1 MDLNEVPAGIPM
13 IRARKNHQG
22 EGLSISRK
30 IADHGFAW
38 LAFGCTF
45 MALALLLLFFLRLGI
60 DVNSW
65 FKLMPER
72 IAKFNIEIERRVQD
86 FDVETN
92 KEIADLT
99 KEKEARIQQD
109 PANAVS
115 LATRYDKVIAKK
127 IEDRVQTKREIESNL
142 NTDKRSD
149 FSYIGMLWHFISAG
163 PSSQPQ
169 DSGIQAALLSSL
181 LLGAI
186 TICAAIPLGVAT
198 AIYLEE
204 YRAQSWIGSILQ
216 LNINNLAGVPSIMY
230 AILGAYVFVELIF
243 KPFESPAIAA
253 RNTLGGGLTLA
264 LLVLPVI
271 IVSTQEAIRAVP
283 MSLRHASLALG
294 ASRWQ
299 TIWKIVL
306 PSSLP
311 GILTGMILA
320 LSRAMGEAA
329 PLVLFGAALYVNFSP
344 TLFSRFTALPMQIYS
359 WSDDPD
365 PAFHYNAALASA
377 ILITMLLGLNSIAI
391 FFRYFVQ
398 QKLKG

>member
-1 MDLNEVPAGIPM
+1 M
-13 IRARKNHQG
+13 IQHKKRHQG
-22 EGLSISRK
+22 NGLSLGRK
-30 IADHGFAW
+30 LADHGFAW

-45 MALALLLLFFLRLGI
+45 LAMALLLLFFIRLGF

-65 FKLMPER
+65 FKIMPER
-72 IAKFNIEIERRVQD
+72 IAKFNLEIERKALE
-86 FDVETN
+86 FDEET
-92 KEIADLT
+92 KRELDALAR
-99 KEKEARIQQD
+99 EKETRIKQD
-109 PANAVS
+109 PNNADS
-115 LATRYDKVIAKK
+115 LAIRYDKVINKK
-127 IEDRVQTKREIESNL
+127 IEDRAKTKLEIESNL

-149 FSYIGMLWHFISAG
+149 VSCFGMLIHFISAG

-169 DSGIQAALLSSL
+169 DAGIKAALLSSL

-186 TICAAIPLGVAT
+186 TIIAAIPLGVAT

-204 YRAQSWIGSILQ
+204 YRAQSWIGAILQ
-216 LNINNLAGVPSIMY
+216 LNVNNLAGVPSIMY

-243 KPFESPAIAA
+243 KPLESPAIAA

-264 LLVLPVI
+264 LLVLPII

-283 MSLRHASLALG
+283 VSLRHASLALG

-299 TIWKIVL
+299 TIWKIVI

-344 TLFSRFTALPMQIYS
+344 SLFSRFTALPMQIYS

>member
-1 MDLNEVPAGIPM
+1 M
-13 IRARKNHQG
+13 IQHKKRHQG
-22 EGLSISRK
+22 NGLSLGRK
-30 IADHGFAW
+30 LADHGFAW

-45 MALALLLLFFLRLGI
+45 LAMALLLLFFIRLGF

-65 FKLMPER
+65 FKIMPER
-72 IAKFNIEIERRVQD
+72 IAKFNLEIERKALE
-86 FDVETN
+86 FDEET
-92 KEIADLT
+92 KRELDALAR
-99 KEKEARIQQD
+99 EKETRIKQD
-109 PANAVS
+109 PNNADS
-115 LATRYDKVIAKK
+115 LAIRYDKVINKK
-127 IEDRVQTKREIESNL
+127 IEDRAKTKLEIESNL

-149 FSYIGMLWHFISAG
+149 VSCFGMLMHFISAG

-169 DSGIQAALLSSL
+169 DAGIKAALLSSL

-186 TICAAIPLGVAT
+186 TIIAAIPLGVAT

-204 YRAQSWIGSILQ
+204 YRAQSWIGAILQ
-216 LNINNLAGVPSIMY
+216 LNVNNLAGVPSIMY

-243 KPFESPAIAA
+243 KPLESPAIAA

-264 LLVLPVI
+264 LLVLPII

-283 MSLRHASLALG
+283 VSLRHASLALG

-299 TIWKIVL
+299 TIWKIVI

-344 TLFSRFTALPMQIYS
+344 SLFSRFTALPMQIYS

-377 ILITMLLGLNSIAI
+377 ILITMLLGLNSVAI

>member
-1 MDLNEVPAGIPM
+1 M
-13 IRARKNHQG
+13 IQYKKRHQG
-22 EGLSISRK
+22 NGLSLGRK
-30 IADHGFAW
+30 LADHGFAW

-45 MALALLLLFFLRLGI
+45 LAMALLLLFFIRLGF

-65 FKLMPER
+65 FKIMPER
-72 IAKFNIEIERRVQD
+72 IAKFNLEIERKALE
-86 FDVETN
+86 FDEET
-92 KEIADLT
+92 KRELDALAR
-99 KEKEARIQQD
+99 EKETRIKQD
-109 PANAVS
+109 PNNADS
-115 LATRYDKVIAKK
+115 LAIRYDKVINKK
-127 IEDRVQTKREIESNL
+127 IEDRAKTKLEIESNL

-149 FSYIGMLWHFISAG
+149 VSCFGMLIHFISAG

-169 DSGIQAALLSSL
+169 DAGIKAALLSSL

-186 TICAAIPLGVAT
+186 TIIAAIPLGVAT

-204 YRAQSWIGSILQ
+204 YRAQSWIGAILQ
-216 LNINNLAGVPSIMY
+216 LNVNNLAGVPSIMY

-243 KPFESPAIAA
+243 KPLESPAIAA

-264 LLVLPVI
+264 LLVLPII

-283 MSLRHASLALG
+283 VSLRHASLALG

-299 TIWKIVL
+299 TIWKIVI

-344 TLFSRFTALPMQIYS
+344 SLFSRFTALPMQIYS

-377 ILITMLLGLNSIAI
+377 ILITMLLGLNSVAI

>member
-1 MDLNEVPAGIPM
+1 M
-13 IRARKNHQG
+13 IQHKKRHQG
-22 EGLSISRK
+22 NGLSLSRK
-30 IADHGFAW
+30 LADHGFAW

-45 MALALLLLFFLRLGI
+45 LAMALLLLFFIRLGF

-65 FKLMPER
+65 FKIMPER
-72 IAKFNIEIERRVQD
+72 IAKFNLEIERKALE
-86 FDVETN
+86 FDEET
-92 KEIADLT
+92 KRELDALAR
-99 KEKEARIQQD
+99 EKETRMKQD
-109 PANAVS
+109 PNNADS
-115 LATRYDKVIAKK
+115 LAIRYDKVINKK
-127 IEDRVQTKREIESNL
+127 IEDRAKTKLEIESNL

-149 FSYIGMLWHFISAG
+149 VSCFGMLMHFISAG

-169 DSGIQAALLSSL
+169 DAGIKAALLSSL

-186 TICAAIPLGVAT
+186 TIIAAIPLGVAT

-204 YRAQSWIGSILQ
+204 YRAQSWIGAILQ
-216 LNINNLAGVPSIMY
+216 LNVNNLAGVPSIMY

-243 KPFESPAIAA
+243 KPLESPAIAA

-264 LLVLPVI
+264 LLVLPII

-283 MSLRHASLALG
+283 VSLRHASLALG

-299 TIWKIVL
+299 TIWKIVI

-344 TLFSRFTALPMQIYS
+344 SLFSRFTALPMQIYS

>member
-1 MDLNEVPAGIPM
+1 LD
-13 IRARKNHQG
+13 
-22 EGLSISRK
+22 
-30 IADHGFAW
+30 
-38 LAFGCTF
+38 
-45 MALALLLLFFLRLGI
+45 ALAR
-60 DVNSW
+60 
-65 FKLMPER
+65 
-72 IAKFNIEIERRVQD
+72 
-86 FDVETN
+86 
-92 KEIADLT
+92 
-99 KEKEARIQQD
+99 EKETRMKQD
-109 PANAVS
+109 PNNADS
-115 LATRYDKVIAKK
+115 LAIRYDKVINKK
-127 IEDRVQTKREIESNL
+127 IEDRAKTKLEIESNL

-149 FSYIGMLWHFISAG
+149 VSCFGMLMHFISAG

-169 DSGIQAALLSSL
+169 DAGIKAALLSSL

-186 TICAAIPLGVAT
+186 TIIAAIPLGVAT

-204 YRAQSWIGSILQ
+204 YRAQSWIGAILQ
-216 LNINNLAGVPSIMY
+216 LNVNNLAGVPSIMY

-243 KPFESPAIAA
+243 KPLESPAIAA

-264 LLVLPVI
+264 LLVLPII

-283 MSLRHASLALG
+283 VSLRHASLALG

-299 TIWKIVL
+299 TIWKIVI

-329 PLVLFGAALYVNFSP
+329 PLVLFGAALYVN
-344 TLFSRFTALPMQIYS
+344 FSRFTALPMQIYS

>member
-1 MDLNEVPAGIPM
+1 M
-13 IRARKNHQG
+13 IQHKKRHQG
-22 EGLSISRK
+22 NGLSLGRK
-30 IADHGFAW
+30 LADHGFAW

-45 MALALLLLFFLRLGI
+45 LAMALLLLFFIRLGF

-65 FKLMPER
+65 FKIMPER
-72 IAKFNIEIERRVQD
+72 IAKFNLEIERKALE
-86 FDVETN
+86 FDEET
-92 KEIADLT
+92 KRELDALAR
-99 KEKEARIQQD
+99 EKETRIKQD
-109 PANAVS
+109 PNNADS
-115 LATRYDKVIAKK
+115 LAIRYDKVINKK
-127 IEDRVQTKREIESNL
+127 IEDRAKTKLEIESNL

-149 FSYIGMLWHFISAG
+149 VSCFGMLMHFISAG

-169 DSGIQAALLSSL
+169 DAGIKAALLSSL

-186 TICAAIPLGVAT
+186 TIIAAIPLGVAT

-204 YRAQSWIGSILQ
+204 YRAQSWIGAILQ
-216 LNINNLAGVPSIMY
+216 LNVNNLAGVPSIMY

-243 KPFESPAIAA
+243 KPLESPAIAA

-264 LLVLPVI
+264 LLVLPII

-283 MSLRHASLALG
+283 VSLRHASLALG

-299 TIWKIVL
+299 TIWKIVI

-344 TLFSRFTALPMQIYS
+344 SLFSRFTALPMQIYS

>member
-1 MDLNEVPAGIPM
+1 M
-13 IRARKNHQG
+13 IQHKKRHQG
-22 EGLSISRK
+22 NGLSLGRK
-30 IADHGFAW
+30 LADHGFAW

-45 MALALLLLFFLRLGI
+45 LAMALLLLFFIRLGF

-65 FKLMPER
+65 FKIMPER
-72 IAKFNIEIERRVQD
+72 IAKFNLEIERKALE
-86 FDVETN
+86 FDEET
-92 KEIADLT
+92 KRELDALAR
-99 KEKEARIQQD
+99 EKETRMKQD
-109 PANAVS
+109 PNNADS
-115 LATRYDKVIAKK
+115 LAIRYDKVINKK
-127 IEDRVQTKREIESNL
+127 IEDRAKTKLEIESNL

-149 FSYIGMLWHFISAG
+149 VSCFGMLIHFISAG

-169 DSGIQAALLSSL
+169 DAGIKAALLSSL

-186 TICAAIPLGVAT
+186 TIIAAIPLGVAT

-204 YRAQSWIGSILQ
+204 YRAQSWIGAILQ
-216 LNINNLAGVPSIMY
+216 LNVNNLAGVPSIMY

-243 KPFESPAIAA
+243 KPLESPAIAA

-264 LLVLPVI
+264 LLVLPII

-283 MSLRHASLALG
+283 VSLRHASLALG

-299 TIWKIVL
+299 TIWKIVI

-344 TLFSRFTALPMQIYS
+344 SLFSRFTALPMQIYS

>member
-1 MDLNEVPAGIPM
+1 M
-13 IRARKNHQG
+13 IQHKKRHQG
-22 EGLSISRK
+22 NGLSLGRK
-30 IADHGFAW
+30 LADHGFAW

-45 MALALLLLFFLRLGI
+45 LAMALLLLFFIRLGF

-65 FKLMPER
+65 FKIMPER
-72 IAKFNIEIERRVQD
+72 IAKFNLEIERKALE
-86 FDVETN
+86 FDEET
-92 KEIADLT
+92 KRELDALAR
-99 KEKEARIQQD
+99 EKETRMKQD
-109 PANAVS
+109 PNNADS
-115 LATRYDKVIAKK
+115 LAIRYDKVINKK
-127 IEDRVQTKREIESNL
+127 IEDRAKTKLEIESNL

-149 FSYIGMLWHFISAG
+149 VSCFGMLIHFISAG

-169 DSGIQAALLSSL
+169 DAGIKAALLSSL

-186 TICAAIPLGVAT
+186 TIIAAIPLGVAT

-204 YRAQSWIGSILQ
+204 YRAQSWIGAILQ
-216 LNINNLAGVPSIMY
+216 LNVNNLAGVPSIMY

-243 KPFESPAIAA
+243 KPLESPAIAA

-264 LLVLPVI
+264 LLVLPII

-283 MSLRHASLALG
+283 VSLRHASLALG

-299 TIWKIVL
+299 TIWKIVI

-344 TLFSRFTALPMQIYS
+344 SLFSRFTALPMQIYS

-377 ILITMLLGLNSIAI
+377 ILITMLLGLNSVAI

>member
-1 MDLNEVPAGIPM
+1 M
-13 IRARKNHQG
+13 IQHKKRHQG
-22 EGLSISRK
+22 NGLSLGRK
-30 IADHGFAW
+30 LADHGFAW

-45 MALALLLLFFLRLGI
+45 LAMALLLLFFIRLGF

-65 FKLMPER
+65 FKIMPER
-72 IAKFNIEIERRVQD
+72 IAKFNLEIERKALE
-86 FDVETN
+86 FDEET
-92 KEIADLT
+92 KRELDALAR
-99 KEKEARIQQD
+99 EKETRMKQD
-109 PANAVS
+109 PNNADS
-115 LATRYDKVIAKK
+115 LAIRYDKVINKK
-127 IEDRVQTKREIESNL
+127 IEDRAKTKLEIESNL

-149 FSYIGMLWHFISAG
+149 VSCFGMLMHFISAG

-169 DSGIQAALLSSL
+169 DAGIKAALLSSL

-186 TICAAIPLGVAT
+186 TIIAAIPLGVAT

-204 YRAQSWIGSILQ
+204 YRAQSWIGAILQ
-216 LNINNLAGVPSIMY
+216 LNVNNLAGVPSIMY

-243 KPFESPAIAA
+243 KPLESPAIAA

-264 LLVLPVI
+264 LLVLPII

-283 MSLRHASLALG
+283 VSLRHASLALG

-299 TIWKIVL
+299 TIWKIVI

-344 TLFSRFTALPMQIYS
+344 SLFSRFTALPMQIYS

-377 ILITMLLGLNSIAI
+377 ILITMLLGLNSVAI

>member
-1 MDLNEVPAGIPM
+1 M
-13 IRARKNHQG
+13 IQHKKRHQG
-22 EGLSISRK
+22 NGLSLGRK
-30 IADHGFAW
+30 LADHGFAW

-45 MALALLLLFFLRLGI
+45 LAMALLLLFFIRLGF

-65 FKLMPER
+65 FKIMPER
-72 IAKFNIEIERRVQD
+72 IAKFNLEIERKALE
-86 FDVETN
+86 FDEET
-92 KEIADLT
+92 KRELDALAR
-99 KEKEARIQQD
+99 EKETRIKQD
-109 PANAVS
+109 PNNADS
-115 LATRYDKVIAKK
+115 LAIRYDKVINKK
-127 IEDRVQTKREIESNL
+127 IEDRAKTKLEIESNL

-149 FSYIGMLWHFISAG
+149 VSCFGMLIHFISAG

-169 DSGIQAALLSSL
+169 DAGIKAALLSSL

-186 TICAAIPLGVAT
+186 TIIAAIPLGVAT

-204 YRAQSWIGSILQ
+204 YRAQSWIGAILQ
-216 LNINNLAGVPSIMY
+216 LNVNNLAGVPSIMY

-243 KPFESPAIAA
+243 KPLESPAIAA

-264 LLVLPVI
+264 LLVLPII

-283 MSLRHASLALG
+283 VSLRHASLALG

-299 TIWKIVL
+299 TIWKIVI

-344 TLFSRFTALPMQIYS
+344 SLFSRFTALPMQIYS

-377 ILITMLLGLNSIAI
+377 ILITMLLGLNSVAI

>member
-1 MDLNEVPAGIPM
+1 M
-13 IRARKNHQG
+13 IQHKKRHQG
-22 EGLSISRK
+22 NGLSLGRK
-30 IADHGFAW
+30 LADHGFAW

-45 MALALLLLFFLRLGI
+45 LAMALLLLFFIRLGF

-65 FKLMPER
+65 FKIMPER
-72 IAKFNIEIERRVQD
+72 IAKFNLEIERKALE
-86 FDVETN
+86 FDEET
-92 KEIADLT
+92 KRELDALAR
-99 KEKEARIQQD
+99 EKETRMKQD
-109 PANAVS
+109 PNNADS
-115 LATRYDKVIAKK
+115 LAIRYDKVINKK
-127 IEDRVQTKREIESNL
+127 IEDRAKTKLEIESNL

-149 FSYIGMLWHFISAG
+149 VSCFGMLMHFISAG

-169 DSGIQAALLSSL
+169 DAGIKAALLSSL

-186 TICAAIPLGVAT
+186 TIIAAIPLGVAT

-204 YRAQSWIGSILQ
+204 YRAQSWIGAILQ
-216 LNINNLAGVPSIMY
+216 LNVNNLAGVPSIMY

-243 KPFESPAIAA
+243 KPLESPAIAA

-264 LLVLPVI
+264 LLVLPII

-283 MSLRHASLALG
+283 VSLRHASLALG

-299 TIWKIVL
+299 TIWKIVI

-344 TLFSRFTALPMQIYS
+344 SLFSRFTALPMQIYS

>member
-1 MDLNEVPAGIPM
+1 M
-13 IRARKNHQG
+13 IQHKKRHQG
-22 EGLSISRK
+22 NGLSLGRK
-30 IADHGFAW
+30 LADHGFAW
-38 LAFGCTF
+38 LAFSCTF
-45 MALALLLLFFLRLGI
+45 LAMALLLLFFIRLGF

-65 FKLMPER
+65 FKIMPER
-72 IAKFNIEIERRVQD
+72 IAKFNLEIERKALE
-86 FDVETN
+86 FDEET
-92 KEIADLT
+92 KRELDALAR
-99 KEKEARIQQD
+99 EKETRIKQD
-109 PANAVS
+109 PNNADS
-115 LATRYDKVIAKK
+115 LAIRYDKVINKK
-127 IEDRVQTKREIESNL
+127 IEDRAKTKLEIESNL

-149 FSYIGMLWHFISAG
+149 VSCFGMLIHFISAG

-169 DSGIQAALLSSL
+169 DAGIKAALLSSL

-186 TICAAIPLGVAT
+186 TIIAAIPLGVAT

-204 YRAQSWIGSILQ
+204 YRAQSWIGAILQ
-216 LNINNLAGVPSIMY
+216 LNVNNLAGVPSIMY

-243 KPFESPAIAA
+243 KPLESPAIAA

-264 LLVLPVI
+264 LLVLPII

-283 MSLRHASLALG
+283 VSLRHASLALG

-299 TIWKIVL
+299 TIWKIVI

-344 TLFSRFTALPMQIYS
+344 SLFSRFTALPMQIYS

>member
-1 MDLNEVPAGIPM
+1 MRRSG
-13 IRARKNHQG
+13 KSNHG
-22 EGLSISRK
+22 HGLSTGRK
-30 IADHGFAW
+30 FADLAFAW
-38 LAFGCTF
+38 LAFSCTF
-45 MALALLLLFFLRLGI
+45 LGLALLLLFFLRLGL
-60 DVNSW
+60 DVNAW
-65 FKLMPER
+65 FGMMPER
-72 IAKFNIEIERRVQD
+72 IAKYNIEIERRVKD
-86 FDVETN
+86 FDSETN
-92 KEIADLT
+92 NEIETLT
-99 KEKEARIQQD
+99 KEKALRVTQD
-109 PANAVS
+109 PANALTLS
-115 LATRYDKVIAKK
+115 ARYDKVIAKK
-127 IEDRVQTKREIESNL
+127 IEDRLKTKAEIDANFKNDSRT
-142 NTDKRSD
+142 NTSMV
-149 FSYIGMLWHFISAG
+149 SMLWHFISAG

-169 DSGIQAALLSSL
+169 DAGIQAALLSSM

-186 TICAAIPLGVAT
+186 TILAAIPLGVAT

-204 YRAQSWIGSILQ
+204 YRSQSWVGTILQ

-243 KPFESPAIAA
+243 KHMESSTIAA

-271 IVSTQEAIRAVP
+271 IVSTQEAIRSVP
-283 MSLRHASLALG
+283 ISLRHASFALG

-329 PLVLFGAALYVNFSP
+329 PLVLFGAALYVNFTP
-344 TLFSRFTALPMQIYS
+344 TIFSRFTALPMQIYS

-365 PAFHYNAALASA
+365 PGFHYNAALASA
-377 ILITMLLGLNSIAI
+377 ILITLLLGLNSIAI
-391 FFRYFVQ
+391 FFRYSVQ
-398 QKLKG
+398 KKLKG